1 MDISM
6 KDWVSI
12 SDVQLKIFVK
22 LRSRS
27 RSGEGQVRVRKLRE
41 LKTQGFGPE
50 PYNIFGFHPPP
61 TLHHHKLFSQL
72 LRGLDISDGSRIG
85 WYDSSRV

>member
-27 RSGEGQVRVRKLRE
+27 GEGQVRVRKVR
-41 LKTQGFGPE
+41 FGPE
-50 PYNIFGFHPPP
+50 PYSIFGFHHPPP
-61 TLHHHKLFSQL
+61 STQTFFLAFK
-72 LRGLDISDGSRIG
+72 GSRQVRWMEEVIL
-85 WYDSSRV
+85 DSRWFQLKFKVNT

>member
-12 SDVQLKIFVK
+12 SDEQLKIFVK

-27 RSGEGQVRVRKLRE
+27 RSGEGQVRVRKIKVL
-41 LKTQGFGPE
+41 T
-50 PYNIFGFHPPP
+50 
-61 TLHHHKLFSQL
+61 
-72 LRGLDISDGSRIG
+72 
-85 WYDSSRV
+85 